1 MQSKQLIN
9 LHTLHHHRQLVPG
22 GGAGSNRVNELI
34 DALKQEFDNLQQ
46 EAAMYKMQRD
56 DLEHKVQQQTDEVN
70 LIRQGLYDLQA
81 TQKNMKVQYDNEI
94 RALQRDMDP
103 QRIHHS
109 SSSHAA
115 PPPSHPQPPP
125 PTIGQ
130 GQNNIFGAI
139 MSGGGG
145 GNQVLVA
152 PPQMMDQPPPGGQSG
167 HPGGY
172 PGPNGPPQSV
182 PQSGGS
188 SAQSPYLNGSGPAPL
203 SQQQHG
209 PKRQRMEDGPPQ
221 NMGLPPNSQQPPSSL
236 YNSNGMPSQGPPG
249 QQSLSQ
255 GGYMNVGQSSKPV
268 SKMPK
273 PMNSISQIP
282 QNISEGPQSSGV
294 PPTGNAPPSS
304 GPQSNKRKNNP
315 NMGAQLPPGNRTPIK
330 QGPLSSAQSGLG
342 DMDPENVP
350 AQLKKEGSD
359 WFAIF
364 NPKVQRVLD
373 VELFHTLDH
382 NSVVCCVKF
391 SGDGKYLATGCNRI
405 AQIYDVHNG
414 QKICVLDDTSVD
426 KTGDLYI
433 RSVCFSPDGKHLATG
448 AEDKQI
454 RIWDIRSQTISK
466 LFPGHEQDIYSL
478 DFSRDGRFIVSGSGD
493 KTARVW
499 DMVSGELLYKLAID
513 EPSQKDA
520 GVTSVAISPDA
531 LYVAAG
537 SLDKIVRVW
546 DTRTGILL
554 ERLEGHKDSVYS
566 VAFSPDGKTLVSG
579 SLDKTLKLWDMSH
592 CGRNNSSQKNQAK
605 TTLNGHKD
613 FVLSVAVSPDGRWVV
628 SGSKDRGVQ
637 FWDPITAQTQFMLQG
652 HKNSVIS
659 VALSPT
665 GKLFATGSG
674 DCRARLWRYYDEM

>member
-1 MQSKQLIN
+1 MKYRHCASRRGANKCLIDIHQLIYSVGDLTISNNAVYNNSVTKNSTDQRIN

-56 DLEHKVQQQTDEVN
+56 DLEHKVQQQTDE
-70 LIRQGLYDLQA
+70 
-81 TQKNMKVQYDNEI
+81 
-94 RALQRDMDP
+94 RDMDP

-115 PPPSHPQPPP
+115 PPPHIPNHTANYRS
-125 PTIGQ
+125 

-139 MSGGGG
+139 MS
-145 GNQVLVA
+145 
-152 PPQMMDQPPPGGQSG
+152 GGQSG

-236 YNSNGMPSQGPPG
+236 YNSNGNATTRSTR
-249 QQSLSQ
+249 STITKSRRIHESDEF
-255 GGYMNVGQSSKPV
+255 NIADSSEY
-268 SKMPK
+268 
-273 PMNSISQIP
+273 
-282 QNISEGPQSSGV
+282 SEGPQSSGV
-294 PPTGNAPPSS
+294 PSTGNAPPSS
-304 GPQSNKRKNNP
+304 GPQSNN
-315 NMGAQLPPGNRTPIK
+315 ATWI
-330 QGPLSSAQSGLG
+330 
-342 DMDPENVP
+342 PENVP

-359 WFAIF
+359 CF

-382 NSVVCCVKF
+382 NSVVCC
-391 SGDGKYLATGCNRI
+391 
-405 AQIYDVHNG
+405 
-414 QKICVLDDTSVD
+414 KICVLDDTSVD

-478 DFSRDGRFIVSGSGD
+478 DFSRDGRFIVSGSV
-493 KTARVW
+493 K
-499 DMVSGELLYKLAID
+499 KI
-513 EPSQKDA
+513 A

-659 VALSPT
+659 VGFKSN
-665 GKLFATGSG
+665 GKLFATW
-674 DCRARLWRYYDEM
+674 LWRLSSKTMAVFMMKCSYDNVILKTEFLKYT